1 MGKILVPIDFSEN
14 SIIAARYARE
24 IALENQDEL
33 VFLHVYTRHVNKYAN
48 FMVHGE
54 HIVDP
59 TIKES
64 EEQLNQLVGVV
75 KEKWPTLVISQLF
88 DEGILAEVISKE
100 TARNQYK
107 VVVMG
112 TKGASGLESVLI
124 GSNTYDVI
132 RDSQTPI
139 LAIPANATAY
149 KKDTIALLTN
159 FKPGELEVLKQAI
172 PVFGSKFH
180 LLLIHINKEEVDI
193 KILDKKLTEWIDN
206 IITETGIDDISY
218 TVKNRSHFANSA
230 EKIANG
236 IQTMIRDENIDIIL
250 ITKSRKTFFQNLFNE
265 NIIKEMAMGIVI
277 PNFFGKTN
285 PNNTIPK

>member
-132 RDSQTPI
+132 RDSQTPV

-180 LLLIHINKEEVDI
+180 LLLIHINKQEVDI

-206 IITETGIDDISY
+206 IITETGIDDVSY

-285 PNNTIPK
+285 PNSNS

>member
-285 PNNTIPK
+285 PNSNIPK

>member
-24 IALENQDEL
+24 IALENHDEL

-75 KEKWPTLVISQLF
+75 KEKWPTLIISQLF

-139 LAIPANATAY
+139 LAIPANASAY

-180 LLLIHINKEEVDI
+180 LLLIHINKQEVDI

-206 IITETGIDDISY
+206 IITETGIDDVSY

-265 NIIKEMAMGIVI
+265 NIIKKMAMGIVI

-285 PNNTIPK
+285 SNSNIPK

>member
-64 EEQLNQLVGVV
+64 EEQLNQLVALV
-75 KEKWPTLVISQLF
+75 KEKWPTLVINQLF

-100 TARNQYK
+100 TAKNQYK

-112 TKGASGLESVLI
+112 TKGASGIESVLI

-139 LAIPANATAY
+139 LAIPVNATAY

-180 LLLIHINKEEVDI
+180 LLLIHINKQEVDI
-193 KILDKKLTEWIDN
+193 KILDKKLTDWIDN
-206 IITETGIDDISY
+206 IITETGIDDVSY

-285 PNNTIPK
+285 PNNSIPK

>member
-180 LLLIHINKEEVDI
+180 LLLIHINKQEVDI

-285 PNNTIPK
+285 PNSTIPK

>member
-285 PNNTIPK
+285 PNSTIPK

>member
-132 RDSQTPI
+132 RDSQTPV

-180 LLLIHINKEEVDI
+180 LLLIHINKQEVDI

-206 IITETGIDDISY
+206 IITETGIDDVSY

-285 PNNTIPK
+285 PNSNIPK

>member
-180 LLLIHINKEEVDI
+180 LLLIHINKQEVDI

-206 IITETGIDDISY
+206 IIIETGIDDVSY

-285 PNNTIPK
+285 PNSTIPK

>member
-24 IALENQDEL
+24 IAFENQDEL

-180 LLLIHINKEEVDI
+180 LLLIHINKQEVDI

-206 IITETGIDDISY
+206 IITETGIDDVSY

-285 PNNTIPK
+285 PNSNIPK

>member
-180 LLLIHINKEEVDI
+180 LLLIHINKQEVDI

-206 IITETGIDDISY
+206 IITETGIDDVSY
-218 TVKNRSHFANSA
+218 TVKNRSHFANSP

-285 PNNTIPK
+285 PNSNIPK

>member
-132 RDSQTPI
+132 RDSQTPV

-180 LLLIHINKEEVDI
+180 LLLIHINKQEVDI

-206 IITETGIDDISY
+206 IITETGIDDVSY

-285 PNNTIPK
+285 SNSNIPK

>member
-180 LLLIHINKEEVDI
+180 LLLIHINKQEVDI

-206 IITETGIDDISY
+206 IITETGIDDVSY

-285 PNNTIPK
+285 SNSNIPK

>member
-107 VVVMG
+107 VVIMG

-180 LLLIHINKEEVDI
+180 LLLIHINKQEVDI

-206 IITETGIDDISY
+206 IITETGIDDVSY

-250 ITKSRKTFFQNLFNE
+250 ITKSR
-265 NIIKEMAMGIVI
+265 
-277 PNFFGKTN
+277 
-285 PNNTIPK
+285 

>member
-107 VVVMG
+107 VVIMG

-180 LLLIHINKEEVDI
+180 LLLIHINKQEVDI

-206 IITETGIDDISY
+206 IITETGIDDVSY

-285 PNNTIPK
+285 PNSNIPK

>member
-107 VVVMG
+107 VVIMG

-180 LLLIHINKEEVDI
+180 LLFIHINKQEVDI

-206 IITETGIDDISY
+206 IITETGIDDVSY

-285 PNNTIPK
+285 PNSNIPK

>member
-107 VVVMG
+107 VIVMG

-206 IITETGIDDISY
+206 IITETGIDDVSY

-285 PNNTIPK
+285 PNSNIPK

>member
-64 EEQLNQLVGVV
+64 EEQLNQLVVLV
-75 KEKWPTLVISQLF
+75 KEKWPTLVINQLF

-100 TARNQYK
+100 TAKNQYK

-112 TKGASGLESVLI
+112 TKGASGIESVLI

-139 LAIPANATAY
+139 LAIPVNATAY

-180 LLLIHINKEEVDI
+180 LLLIHINKQEVDI
-193 KILDKKLTEWIDN
+193 KILDKKLTDWIDN
-206 IITETGIDDISY
+206 IITETGIDDVSY

-285 PNNTIPK
+285 PNNSIPK

>member
-64 EEQLNQLVGVV
+64 EEQLNQLVALV

-139 LAIPANATAY
+139 LAIPANATTY

-172 PVFGSKFH
+172 PVFGNKFH
-180 LLLIHINKEEVDI
+180 LLLIHINKQELDI
-193 KILDKKLTEWIDN
+193 KILNEKLTGWIDT
-206 IITETGIDDISY
+206 IITETGIDDVSY
-218 TVKNRSHFANSA
+218 TVKSRSHFANSA

-250 ITKSRKTFFQNLFNE
+250 ITKSRKTFFQNLFAE

-285 PNNTIPK
+285 QNSTIPK

>member
-14 SIIAARYARE
+14 SIIAAQYATE

-33 VFLHVYTRHVNKYAN
+33 FFLHVFTKHINKYAN
-48 FMVHGE
+48 FVVHGE
-54 HIVDP
+54 HITDP
-59 TIKES
+59 SVKES
-64 EEQLNQLVGVV
+64 EEKLHKLVHQV
-75 KEKWPTLVISQLF
+75 KEKNPNLIINQLF
-88 DEGILAEVISKE
+88 DEGILSEIISKE
-100 TARNQYK
+100 TTKNQYK

-112 TKGASGLESVLI
+112 TKGASGIESVLI

-132 RDSQTPI
+132 QASQTPI
-139 LAIPANATAY
+139 LAIPVNAKVY

-172 PVFGSKFH
+172 PVFGNKFH
-180 LLLIHINKEEVDI
+180 LLMIHVNKDEVEMKVLDEKFATWINNV
-193 KILDKKLTEWIDN
+193 
-206 IITETGIDDISY
+206 ITETGIEDISY
-218 TVKNRSHFANSA
+218 TIKSRSHFANSA

-250 ITKSRKTFFQNLFNE
+250 ITKSRKTFFQNLFAE
-265 NIIKEMAMGIVI
+265 NIVKEMALGIVI

-285 PNNTIPK
+285 

>member
-33 VFLHVYTRHVNKYAN
+33 VFLHVYTKHVNQYAN
-48 FMVHGE
+48 FVVHGE

-59 TIKES
+59 TVKDAERKLS
-64 EEQLNQLVGVV
+64 EVV
-75 KEKWPTLVISQLF
+75 NEVNEKSPTLTVSQLF
-88 DEGILAEVISKE
+88 NEGVLSEVIAKE
-100 TARNQYK
+100 TTKNNYK

-112 TKGASGLESVLI
+112 TKGASGIESVLI

-132 RDSQTPI
+132 KDAQIPI
-139 LAIPANATAY
+139 LAIPAYATAY

-172 PVFGSKFH
+172 PVFGNKFH
-180 LLLIHINKEEVDI
+180 LLLIHINKAESDLKV
-193 KILDKKLTEWIDN
+193 LDKKFDQWIEN
-206 IITETGIDDISY
+206 IITETGIDDVSY
-218 TVKNRSHFANSA
+218 TIKSRSYFANSA
-230 EKIANG
+230 ERIANG

-250 ITKSRKTFFQNLFNE
+250 ITKSRKTFFQNLFSE
-265 NIIKEMAMGIVI
+265 NIIKEMAMEIII

-285 PNNTIPK
+285 FKG

>member
-33 VFLHVYTRHVNKYAN
+33 VFLHVYTKHVNKYAN
-48 FMVHGE
+48 FVVHGE

-59 TIKES
+59 TVKES
-64 EEQLNQLVGVV
+64 EEQLNQLVAVV
-75 KEKWPTLVISQLF
+75 KEKWPTLVINQLF

-100 TARNQYK
+100 TTKNQYK

-112 TKGASGLESVLI
+112 TKGASGIESVLI

-180 LLLIHINKEEVDI
+180 LLLIHINKQEVDI
-193 KILDKKLTEWIDN
+193 KILDKKLTDWIDN
-206 IITETGIDDISY
+206 IITETGIDDVSY

-285 PNNTIPK
+285 PNSTIPK

>member
-180 LLLIHINKEEVDI
+180 LLLIHINKQEVDI

-206 IITETGIDDISY
+206 IITETGIDDVSY

-285 PNNTIPK
+285 PNSNIPK

>member
-59 TIKES
+59 TVKES
-64 EEQLNQLVGVV
+64 EEQLNQLVAVV
-75 KEKWPTLVISQLF
+75 KEKWPTLIINQLF

-180 LLLIHINKEEVDI
+180 LLLIHINKLEVDI
-193 KILDKKLTEWIDN
+193 KILDKKLTDWIDN
-206 IITETGIDDISY
+206 IITETGIDDVSY

-285 PNNTIPK
+285 PNSTIPK